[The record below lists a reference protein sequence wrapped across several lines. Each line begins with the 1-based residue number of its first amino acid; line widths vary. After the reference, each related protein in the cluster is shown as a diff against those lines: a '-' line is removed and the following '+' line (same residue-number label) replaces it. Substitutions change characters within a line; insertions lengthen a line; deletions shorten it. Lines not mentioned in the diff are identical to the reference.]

1 MGTRGHGGVDIPID
15 SHPHDVWWSILE
27 AVLSARSVGL
37 QTGISGGANDDR
49 YLRQYHRL
57 YAPNSKPIKAISF
70 SPLRNTPILHHAS
83 DEFVNRKAFLE
94 GVEILT
100 EVVRAMA
107 SVECEEEGEEGDNDD
122 DDGDGDVEGEG
133 EGEVGEADDGDGA

>member
-1 MGTRGHGGVDIPID
+1 MGTDGHGCADIPID
-15 SHPHDVWWSILE
+15 SHPNDVWWSILE
-27 AVLSARSVGL
+27 AVLSARCIGL

-70 SPLRNTPILHHAS
+70 SALRNTPILHHAC

-94 GVEILT
+94 GVEIVT
-100 EVVRAMA
+100 EVVRAVA
-107 SVECEEEGEEGDNDD
+107 SVERQEDDN
-122 DDGDGDVEGEG
+122 
-133 EGEVGEADDGDGA
+133 